1 MHDEVL
7 YLSRS
12 PLYVARMIPIR
23 ASSKLTAAGRLVARN
38 LTETSCNTPVRNRSR
53 QFTVL
58 NIALGAVTTVVVFI
72 RVLFKRCYSM
82 RRRLG
87 ADDWVIAVALVLFA
101 LPSIAT
107 MIFGLSAHG
116 LGKDIWGLQPA
127 EVTTFALYF
136 YIMEIHYLI
145 LMTLIKLTLSLFYLD
160 IFSGKIIRRLLWGTV
175 AFHIAFGIAFLVKV
189 IFQCSPV
196 SFYWRKFD
204 SSQAPHGRCIDI
216 NASGWANAAIGV
228 AVDFWLI
235 AIPLSRVKKLNL
247 HWKKKVGAAL
257 MFLTGAL

>member
-1 MHDEVL
+1 
-7 YLSRS
+7 
-12 PLYVARMIPIR
+12 MIPIR

-58 NIALGAVTTVVVFI
+58 NLALGAVTTVVVFI

-87 ADDWVIAVALVLFA
+87 ADDWVMSSGTRALRPPEHRDHDLRPECPRAGKGHMGPAARRSDYLCALLLHHGDPLPHPHDAHQADAVAL
-101 LPSIAT
+101 
-107 MIFGLSAHG
+107 
-116 LGKDIWGLQPA
+116 
-127 EVTTFALYF
+127 
-136 YIMEIHYLI
+136 
-145 LMTLIKLTLSLFYLD
+145 YLD

-204 SSQAPHGRCIDI
+204 GRQAPHGRCIDI

>member
-1 MHDEVL
+1 MASCTFPEAL
-7 YLSRS
+7 F
-12 PLYVARMIPIR
+12 ARI
-23 ASSKLTAAGRLVARN
+23 
-38 LTETSCNTPVRNRSR
+38 LTETTCNTPVRDRSVR
-53 QFTVL
+53 FNIL
-58 NIALGAVTTVVVFI
+58 NITLGAVTTVVVFI
-72 RVLFKRCYSM
+72 RVMFKRCFSM
-82 RRRLG
+82 RQRLG
-87 ADDWVIAVALVLFA
+87 ADDWVIAVALVLFG

-107 MIFGLSAHG
+107 MIFGLTAHG

-127 EVTTFALYF
+127 DLTAFARYF
-136 YIMEIHYLI
+136 YIMEILYLI

-160 IFSGKIIRRLLWGTV
+160 IFCGKIVRRLLWGMV
-175 AFHIAFGIAFLVKV
+175 VFHIAFGIAFVVKV
-189 IFQCSPV
+189 IFQCSPI

-204 SSQAPHGRCIDI
+204 ISQAPDGHCIDI

-235 AIPLSRVKKLNL
+235 AIPLSQVKKLNL